1 MTDSLEIDM
10 ADLTFPLT
18 EVSLLKPTT
27 WLDPQVSVDVGGEM
41 LDASLPIDY
50 YLTID
55 YLV

>member
-1 MTDSLEIDM
+1 VTDSLEIDM